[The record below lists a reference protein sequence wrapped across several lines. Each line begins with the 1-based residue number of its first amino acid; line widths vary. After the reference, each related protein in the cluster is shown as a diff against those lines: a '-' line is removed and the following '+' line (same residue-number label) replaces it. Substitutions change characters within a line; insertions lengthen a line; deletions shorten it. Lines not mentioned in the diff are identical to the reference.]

1 MKRFDF
7 GFFGNP
13 VLCVLEPVH
22 DHPLENLDVRVDR
35 SVPARLS
42 DGLLAL
48 AAKII
53 KQGVKSELD
62 RSTLLGNRLLLLLI
76 DGFRVAEL
84 GLAEDGKFRLHFVGF
99 AAASQPIFSQSI
111 EENSGVH
118 SRSSSSNWLTNGLTS
133 FDLQYLS
140 QQLLD
145 YKPNYHYNYKER
157 TKRRR
162 KKELTH
168 QLSSI
173 DPNRVNQI
181 FKQSTIK
188 PEEEEDKVVLEPPP
202 KESLE
207 SIIDVTQP
215 EIKDKISKWESIGF
229 QSIKDQKIAILLLAG
244 GQGTRLGSSDPKGC
258 YDIGLP
264 SQKSLFQI
272 QAEKIIRLQDLVGGT
287 AIIPWYIMT
296 SGPTRKPTQDY
307 FIKMNYFGLKKEN
320 VIFFEQGVL
329 PALTPEGKMFLETR
343 SRRHEFAGRSVLED
357 LKARG
362 IEYIHAYCVDNC
374 LVKVADPIFMGYCID
389 KQTLC
394 GVKVVCKSQP
404 TESVG
409 VIARKNKLLVEMDE
423 SVASSIDSQ
432 SGQLKFNSA
441 NIANH
446 FYSYK
451 FLESIKSFE
460 DKLSYHIAN
469 KKIPHI
475 DLTTKELV
483 KPKSLTLL
491 EVDRKEEFSPLKNA
505 PNTGTDDPQTSRRDL
520 LAQQKRWL
528 ESAGCKFS
536 NPNIE
541 LELSPIVS
549 YAGEGLEILNG
560 KTIDKSAYVHDK
572 DGLNKL

>member
-1 MKRFDF
+1 M
-7 GFFGNP
+7 
-13 VLCVLEPVH
+13 
-22 DHPLENLDVRVDR
+22 ENLRKNYED
-35 SVPARLS
+35 A
-42 DGLLAL
+42 G
-48 AAKII
+48 
-53 KQGVKSELD
+53 QGHLFTFWEEL
-62 RSTLLGNRLLLLLI
+62 N
-76 DGFRVAEL
+76 
-84 GLAEDGKFRLHFVGF
+84 
-99 AAASQPIFSQSI
+99 
-111 EENSGVH
+111 EE
-118 SRSSSSNWLTNGLTS
+118 
-133 FDLQYLS
+133 
-140 QQLLD
+140 
-145 YKPNYHYNYKER
+145 E
-157 TKRRR
+157 

-207 SIIDVTQP
+207 SIIDVNQP

-244 GQGTRLGSSDPKGC
+244 GQGTRLRSSDPKGC

-272 QAEKIIRLQDLVGGT
+272 QAEKIIRLQDLVGGI

-296 SGPTRKPTQDY
+296 SGPTR
-307 FIKMNYFGLKKEN
+307 
-320 VIFFEQGVL
+320 VL
-329 PALTPEGKMFLETR
+329 PALTPEGKMFLETQ
-343 SRRHEFAGRSVLED
+343 SR
-357 LKARG
+357 ARG
-362 IEYIHAYCVDNC
+362 IEHIHAYCVDNC

-394 GVKVVCKSQP
+394 GVKVVRKSQP

-409 VIARKNKLLVEMDE
+409 VIARKNKLWSVVEYSEMDE

-475 DLTTKELV
+475 DLKTKELI
-483 KPKSLTLL
+483 KPSKPNGIKLELFIFDVFPFVESLTLL
-491 EVDRKEEFSPLKNA
+491 EVDRKEEPVDVICWLNRNVGSNLRVVN
-505 PNTGTDDPQTSRRDL
+505 SR
-520 LAQQKRWL
+520 
-528 ESAGCKFS
+528 
-536 NPNIE
+536 NPDIE

>member
-1 MKRFDF
+1 M
-7 GFFGNP
+7 
-13 VLCVLEPVH
+13 
-22 DHPLENLDVRVDR
+22 ENLRKNYED
-35 SVPARLS
+35 A
-42 DGLLAL
+42 G
-48 AAKII
+48 
-53 KQGVKSELD
+53 QGHLFTFWEEL
-62 RSTLLGNRLLLLLI
+62 N
-76 DGFRVAEL
+76 
-84 GLAEDGKFRLHFVGF
+84 
-99 AAASQPIFSQSI
+99 
-111 EENSGVH
+111 EE
-118 SRSSSSNWLTNGLTS
+118 
-133 FDLQYLS
+133 
-140 QQLLD
+140 
-145 YKPNYHYNYKER
+145 E
-157 TKRRR
+157 

-207 SIIDVTQP
+207 SIIDVNQP

-272 QAEKIIRLQDLVGGT
+272 QAEKIIRLQDLVGGI

-296 SGPTRKPTQDY
+296 SGPTR
-307 FIKMNYFGLKKEN
+307 
-320 VIFFEQGVL
+320 VL
-329 PALTPEGKMFLETR
+329 PALTPEGKMFLETQSRVCVAPDGNGGIYAALR
-343 SRRHEFAGRSVLED
+343 SSDTNSVGRSVLED

-362 IEYIHAYCVDNC
+362 IEHIHAYCVDNC

-394 GVKVVCKSQP
+394 GVKVVRKSQP

-409 VIARKNKLLVEMDE
+409 VIARKNKLWSVVEYSEMDE
-423 SVASSIDSQ
+423 SVASSIGSQ

-475 DLTTKELV
+475 DLKTKELI
-483 KPKSLTLL
+483 KPSKPNGIKLELFIFDVFPFVESLTLL

-536 NPNIE
+536 NPDIE

-549 YAGEGLEILNG
+549 YAGEGLKILNG

>member
-1 MKRFDF
+1 M
-7 GFFGNP
+7 
-13 VLCVLEPVH
+13 
-22 DHPLENLDVRVDR
+22 ENLRKNYED
-35 SVPARLS
+35 A
-42 DGLLAL
+42 G
-48 AAKII
+48 
-53 KQGVKSELD
+53 QGHLFTFWEEL
-62 RSTLLGNRLLLLLI
+62 N
-76 DGFRVAEL
+76 
-84 GLAEDGKFRLHFVGF
+84 
-99 AAASQPIFSQSI
+99 
-111 EENSGVH
+111 EE
-118 SRSSSSNWLTNGLTS
+118 
-133 FDLQYLS
+133 
-140 QQLLD
+140 
-145 YKPNYHYNYKER
+145 E
-157 TKRRR
+157 

-207 SIIDVTQP
+207 SIIDVNQP

-264 SQKSLFQI
+264 SHKSLFQI
-272 QAEKIIRLQDLVGGT
+272 QAEKIIRLQDLVGGI

-343 SRRHEFAGRSVLED
+343 SRVCVAPDGNGGIYAALRSSDTNSAGRSVLED

-409 VIARKNKLLVEMDE
+409 VIARKNKLWSVVEYSEMDE
-423 SVASSIDSQ
+423 SVASSIGSQ

-483 KPKSLTLL
+483 KPSKPNGIKLELFIFDVFPFVESLTLL

-536 NPNIE
+536 NPDIE

-549 YAGEGLEILNG
+549 YAGEGLKILNG